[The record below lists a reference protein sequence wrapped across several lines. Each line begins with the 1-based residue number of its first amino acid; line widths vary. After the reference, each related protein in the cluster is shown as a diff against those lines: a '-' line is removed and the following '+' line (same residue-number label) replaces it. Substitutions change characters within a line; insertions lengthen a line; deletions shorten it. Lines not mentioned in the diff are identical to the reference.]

1 MAQLRHDY
9 EKFSERQAEV
19 IVVGPES
26 SEAFRK
32 YWKSN
37 DLPFV
42 GIPDP
47 EHNILRLFGQKTNIF
62 KLGRMPAQMIID
74 KDGILKYVHY
84 GHDMTDIPENSEIIM
99 LLDLMNAEQVHQIVE

>member
-9 EKFSERQAEV
+9 EKFVERQAEV

-26 SEAFRK
+26 AEAFRN
-32 YWKSN
+32 YYKSN
-37 DLPFV
+37 HLPFV

-47 EHNILRLFGQKTNIF
+47 QHSILKLFGQQTNIF
-62 KLGRMPAQMIID
+62 KLGRMPAHMIID

-84 GHDMTDIPENSEIIM
+84 GHDMTDIPENSEIIR
-99 LLDLMNAEQVHQIVE
+99 LLDQLKG

>member
-1 MAQLRHDY
+1 MAQLRHEYD
-9 EKFSERQAEV
+9 KFTERQAEV

-26 SEAFRK
+26 AEAFRS
-32 YWKSN
+32 YFKSN
-37 DLPFV
+37 NLPFV

-47 EHNILRLFGQKTNIF
+47 EHSILRLFGQKTSIF

-84 GHDMTDIPENSEIIM
+84 GHDMTDIPQSSEIIE
-99 LLDLMNAEQVHQIVE
+99 LLDQMNGE

>member
-9 EKFSERQAEV
+9 DKFTERLAEV

-26 SEAFRK
+26 TEAFRD
-32 YWKSN
+32 YYMSN

-47 EHNILRLFGQKTNIF
+47 EHSILRLFGQKTNVF

-74 KDGILKYVHY
+74 KDDVLRYVHY
-84 GHDMTDIPENSEIIM
+84 GHDMTDIPENSEIIA
-99 LLDLMNAEQVHQIVE
+99 LLDQMNGG

>member
-9 EKFSERQAEV
+9 DKFTERQAQV
-19 IVVGPES
+19 VVVGPES
-26 SEAFRK
+26 AEAFRK
-32 YWKSN
+32 YWKNN

-47 EHNILRLFGQKTNIF
+47 ELSILRLFGQKTSIF

-84 GHDMTDIPENSEIIM
+84 GHDMTDIPKNSEIIE
-99 LLDLMNAEQVHQIVE
+99 LLDQMNAEKDHHIG

>member
-9 EKFSERQAEV
+9 GKFTERQAEL

-26 SEAFRK
+26 ADAFRNYYK
-32 YWKSN
+32 KN

-47 EHNILRLFGQKTNIF
+47 EHSILRLFGQKTNLF

-74 KDGILKYVHY
+74 KNGILKYVHY
-84 GHDMTDIPENSEIIM
+84 GHDMTDIPENAEIM
-99 LLDLMNAEQVHQIVE
+99 ALLDQINGEQYHPLS